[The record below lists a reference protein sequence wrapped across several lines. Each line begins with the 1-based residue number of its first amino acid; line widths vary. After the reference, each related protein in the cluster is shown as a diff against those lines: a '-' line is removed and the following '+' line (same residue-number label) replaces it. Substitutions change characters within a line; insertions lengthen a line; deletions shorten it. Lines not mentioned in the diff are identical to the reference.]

1 MRLPVIRAD
10 GICGICHLR
19 ALRDCGTQSPVKS
32 FPMFT
37 PDHIVSPLEIAM
49 VGGGLIALAR
59 VLLVIVVAFIAAM
72 RRDTIDF
79 HT

>member
-1 MRLPVIRAD
+1 
-10 GICGICHLR
+10 
-19 ALRDCGTQSPVKS
+19 
-32 FPMFT
+32 
-37 PDHIVSPLEIAM
+37 M